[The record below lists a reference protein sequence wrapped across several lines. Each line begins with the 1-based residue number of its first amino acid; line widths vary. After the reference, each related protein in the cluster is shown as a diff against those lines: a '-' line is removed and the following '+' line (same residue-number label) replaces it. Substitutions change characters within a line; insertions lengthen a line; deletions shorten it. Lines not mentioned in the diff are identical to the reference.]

1 MLLKTHRSITHF
13 LSVFFSY
20 YRGPSYGYEGRPS
33 RPTSRGPG
41 ANEGMNYSLNHSHSF
56 SNYPYHPYPYPPGS
70 YAPTAPAPAAT
81 PDAKTLESFRQ
92 NWEFYNR
99 DPQRLAQL
107 LINDPAKHAT

>member
-1 MLLKTHRSITHF
+1 MVVFREGTSL
-13 LSVFFSY
+13 FFSHF
-20 YRGPSYGYEGRPS
+20 RGPSYGYDDRRPS

-56 SNYPYHPYPYPPGS
+56 SNYPYHPYPYAPAS
-70 YAPTAPAPAAT
+70 YAPAAAAPPVAAT
-81 PDAKTLESFRQ
+81 PDAKTLETFRQ